1 MTELP
6 LWAIYALTVIF
17 TLVAIEFGHWLGKS
31 WQRRHPGEKESSVGA
46 LAGATMG
53 LLAFLLAFTTG
64 MAVTRFDTRRQLV
77 VSEANAIGT
86 TNLRAGYLEEPH
98 RQEIRDLLRTY
109 VDDRLAAV
117 ETRDIDRLVEQSEAI
132 HAALWAH
139 AESLAIAHPTS
150 PMVALF
156 IASLNETI
164 DLHTVR
170 YTAATNARLPTPFW
184 IALYTVTFLTMLLVG
199 MQASYGPRQ
208 NLLALLLLALIF
220 GAVIL
225 LITDLSLSQEGVLN
239 VSQQAMIDLQ
249 QQLHEMA
256 P

>member
-1 MTELP
+1 MDVLP
-6 LWAIYALTVIF
+6 IWAIYALTVIF
-17 TLVAIEFGHWLGKS
+17 ALVAIEIGHWLGKA
-31 WQRRHPGEKESSVGA
+31 WQRRYPDEKESSVGA
-46 LAGATMG
+46 LAGATLG

-64 MAVTRFDTRRQLV
+64 LAASRFDTRRQLV

-86 TNLRAGYLEEPH
+86 TNLRAGYLDEPH
-98 RQEIRDLLRTY
+98 RQEIRDLLRQY
-109 VDDRLAAV
+109 VDDRLAVVDAQSLAALAV
-117 ETRDIDRLVEQSEAI
+117 KSEAI
-132 HAALWAH
+132 HADLWTH
-139 AESLAIAHPTS
+139 AETLARENPTS

-156 IASLNETI
+156 ISSLNETI

-170 YTAATNARLPTPFW
+170 YVAATNARLPAVFW
-184 IALYTVTFLTMLLVG
+184 IALYAVTFLAMLLVG

-208 NLLALLLLALIF
+208 NLIALVVLALVF

-225 LITDLSLSQEGVLN
+225 LIADLSNSQEGALN

-249 QQLHEMA
+249 RQLHAAA